1 MIIRSHTIRRDTAG
15 DDHILDLTSE
25 VQALVRESGIL
36 TGQLTAMVTGSTGA
50 LSTLEYEPGLVEHD
64 IAAALEKI
72 APRDGPYEHE
82 ETWHDD
88 NGHSHVRATLVGPAL
103 SLPIVDGAIPLGT
116 WQQVVLLDFDTRARS
131 RSVAVTLL
139 GE

>member
-1 MIIRSHTIRRDTAG
+1 MITHSHTIRRETTG
-15 DDHILDLTSE
+15 NDHILDLTAE
-25 VQALVRESGIL
+25 IQALVRESGIV
-36 TGQLTAMVTGSTGA
+36 TGQLTAMVIGSTGA

-72 APRDGPYEHE
+72 APRDGRYEHE

-103 SLPIVDGAIPLGT
+103 SLPIVNGLVPLGT

-131 RSVAVTLL
+131 RSIVVTLL

>member
-1 MIIRSHTIRRDTAG
+1 MITLSQTLQRETHG
-15 DDHILDLTSE
+15 NDHIIDLTDE
-25 VQALVRESGIL
+25 LQALVRESGIRC
-36 TGQLTAMVTGSTGA
+36 GQLTAMVTGSTGA
-50 LSTLEYEPGLVEHD
+50 LSTLEYEPGLVRHD

-88 NGHSHVRATLVGPAL
+88 NGHSHVRACLIGP
-103 SLPIVDGAIPLGT
+103 SLAMPIVGGALPLGT
-116 WQQVVLLDFDTRARS
+116 WQQVVLLDFDTRARN
-131 RSVAVTLL
+131 RRVAITLI